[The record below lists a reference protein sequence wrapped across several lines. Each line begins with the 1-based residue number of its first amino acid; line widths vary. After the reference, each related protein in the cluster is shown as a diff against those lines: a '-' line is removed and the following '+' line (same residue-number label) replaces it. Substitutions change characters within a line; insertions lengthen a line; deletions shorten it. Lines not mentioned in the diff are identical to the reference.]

1 MRTQT
6 LAAATATGL
15 ALALATALPAA
26 GANGH
31 HTKAGGKHSPGATSG
46 SSSFSVGQLQAQT
59 VGASGCGTNTA
70 GEPSI
75 HVSKDNLVG
84 LASERGVGNGTDF
97 WSGTQVGGTAA
108 VNACALTYDGQPNAV
123 AGLGASGGDVDE
135 AIAPVK
141 DPATGTYR
149 I

>member
-6 LAAATATGL
+6 LATAAAAGL

-31 HTKAGGKHSPGATSG
+31 HAKAAGKHKGGTTSG
-46 SSSFSVGQLQAQT
+46 STSFNVGQLQAQT
-59 VGASGCGTNTA
+59 VGAAGCGTNDD

-84 LASERGVGNGTDF
+84 LGSERGLGNGSDF
-97 WSGTQVGGTAA
+97 WS
-108 VNACALTYDGQPNAV
+108 
-123 AGLGASGGDVDE
+123 
-135 AIAPVK
+135 
-141 DPATGTYR
+141 
-149 I
+149 